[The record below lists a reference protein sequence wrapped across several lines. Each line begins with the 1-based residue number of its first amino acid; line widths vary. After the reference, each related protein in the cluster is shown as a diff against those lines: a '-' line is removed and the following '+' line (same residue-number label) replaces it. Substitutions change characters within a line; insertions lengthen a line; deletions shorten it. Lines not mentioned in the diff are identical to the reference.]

1 MSETPGRHREADE
14 DTEKLVQ
21 ALNGLSSDEP
31 LVTQTFLEALYEQ
44 GPRAAALE
52 HATHVLARAGTVLGE
67 VGVTDLLSVAHWIET
82 GTDLPFAPTASAPP
96 ASDESWA
103 PGFQGDA

>member
-14 DTEKLVQ
+14 ETERLVT
-21 ALNGLSSDEP
+21 ALNGLSSGDP
-31 LVTQTFLEALYEQ
+31 LVTPAFLEALYEQ

-67 VGVTDLLSVAHWIET
+67 TSVTDLLLVAHWIET
-82 GTDLPFAPTASAPP
+82 GTDLPLSTQRP
-96 ASDESWA
+96 WA
-103 PGFQGDA
+103 PGGDA